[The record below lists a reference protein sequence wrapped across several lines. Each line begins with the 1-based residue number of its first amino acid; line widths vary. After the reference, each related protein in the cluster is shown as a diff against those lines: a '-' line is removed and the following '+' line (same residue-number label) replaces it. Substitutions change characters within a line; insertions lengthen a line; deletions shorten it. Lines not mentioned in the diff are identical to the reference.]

1 MTSRPPT
8 NAELSILQVLWAK
21 GPSTVRTVH
30 EQLHQEQSTPTA
42 YTTTLKLMQIMHDK
56 KLLQRDASQRSH
68 VYAATISEEQAQDTL
83 LSGLLD
89 KAFDG
94 SASRML
100 MRALSVKRSSKE
112 EIDEIRALLDQYE
125 QGGKRP

>member
-21 GPSTVRTVH
+21 GPSTV
-30 EQLHQEQSTPTA
+30 HQEQSTPTA

>member
-1 MTSRPPT
+1 MTNRPPT
-8 NAELSILQVLWAK
+8 NAELTILQVLWAK

-30 EQLHQEQSTPTA
+30 EELRRDQSAPTA

-56 KLLQRDASQRSH
+56 ALLQRDASQRSH
-68 VYAATISEEQAQDTL
+68 IYAATISEEQAQDTL

-112 EIDEIRALLDQYE
+112 EIDEIRALLDEYE
-125 QGGKRP
+125 RGGGRQ